1 MKIVF
6 MGTPD
11 FAVQPLKAL
20 IENGHEI
27 ALVVTKEDKP
37 KGRGYEMSFTP
48 VKEEA
53 LANGVEIFQPTTL
66 NTEEVYEKLKSIDAE
81 LYVVVAYGKILP
93 QKILDLPR
101 LGCINIHASLLPS
114 YRGAA
119 PIQWAIIDG
128 CKKTGITTMLMDSGL
143 DTGDI
148 LKKYEINI
156 EDDETGGSLFEK
168 LALLGAKAI
177 VDTIENL
184 DNIVPVKQKDTD
196 TKYAS
201 VLQKS
206 MGNIDFSK
214 DRDYIERLVRGLSP
228 WPGAYSSLR
237 GKNIKLLK
245 VSKVEVANIKYKKE
259 DYGRL
264 ISTKNNLYVV
274 CKGGLLEILN
284 LQLAGKKAMQSSE
297 FLRGFK
303 PEEDW
308 LKRG

>member
-53 LANGVEIFQPTTL
+53 LANGIEIFQPSTL
-66 NTEEVYEKLKSIDAE
+66 NTKEVYEKLKSIDAE

-245 VSKVEVANIKYKKE
+245 VSKVDVANIKYKKE

>member
-20 IENGHEI
+20 IEKGYDV

-37 KGRGYEMSFTP
+37 KGRGYEVSFTP

-53 LANGVEIFQPTTL
+53 LAAGIEIFQPATL
-66 NTEEVYEKLKSIDAE
+66 KNNEVYEKLKSIEAD
-81 LYVVVAYGKILP
+81 LFVVVAYGKILP
-93 QKILDLPR
+93 EEILKLPKF
-101 LGCINIHASLLPS
+101 GCINIHASLLPS

-128 CKKTGITTMLMDSGL
+128 CKKTGITTMLMDTGL

-148 LKKYEINI
+148 LRKYEINI
-156 EDDETGGSLFEK
+156 DEDETGGSLFEK
-168 LALLGAKAI
+168 LALLGASSI
-177 VDTIENL
+177 IDTIENL
-184 DNIVPVKQKDTD
+184 KDIVPVKQGDTD

-206 MGNIDFSK
+206 IGNIDFSK
-214 DRDYIERLVRGLSP
+214 DRDQIERLVRGLSP

-245 VSKVEVANIKYKKE
+245 VSKADEPNIKYNKE

-264 ISTKNNLYVV
+264 ISTKNNIYVV
-274 CKGGLLEILN
+274 CKGGLLEIHN
-284 LQLAGKKAMQSSE
+284 LQLAGKKAMQSYE

>member
-20 IENGHEI
+20 IEKGHEI

-37 KGRGYEMSFTP
+37 KGRGYGMSFTP
-48 VKEEA
+48 IKEEA
-53 LANGVEIFQPTTL
+53 LANEIEVFQPTTL
-66 NTEEVYEKLKSIDAE
+66 NTEEVYEKLKSIEAD

-93 QKILDLPR
+93 PKILDLPR

-177 VDTIENL
+177 VDTIESL
-184 DNIVPVKQKDTD
+184 DTIVPIKQEDTD

-245 VSKVEVANIKYKKE
+245 VSKADVANIKYKKE

>member
-53 LANGVEIFQPTTL
+53 LANGIEIFQPTTL
-66 NTEEVYEKLKSIDAE
+66 NTKEVYEKLKGIDAE

-245 VSKVEVANIKYKKE
+245 VSKVDVANIKYKKE